1 MTPSP
6 AAFEGWLNSIN
17 RICDAF
23 TGHATGDA
31 FQGDII
37 ETRQGALK
45 MSVVQA
51 AHARLVRQRGEV
63 ARSAAH
69 HYFAVFQL
77 EGATHMR
84 QGDAQ
89 ETLRA
94 GDIMFIDNRYPS
106 DFTFEGRARQLSL
119 ILPHER
125 VEALLT
131 HGTLRAGQKV
141 AAQVAVAG
149 LATQL
154 LLGTQGRDDLSHG
167 ESEAVLDSLVSL
179 LRPALLKDDPPRDAQ
194 EKAYRRCVDWIE
206 RHLCEAELSPEQV
219 ARHCGISLRGL
230 YRAFGRHGQSVAQ
243 YIRDRRL
250 DRCAQGLRDGSARG
264 KMAGV
269 ADQFGFINSS
279 YFTTAFKARFGVAPS
294 EYRKRCH

>member
-17 RICDAF
+17 RICDTF

-125 VEALLT
+125 VEALLK
-131 HGTLRAGQKV
+131 HGALRAGQKV

-179 LRPALLKDDPPRDAQ
+179 LRPALLNDDPPRDAQ
-194 EKAYRRCVDWIE
+194 ENAYRRCVDWIE

-230 YRAFGRHGQSVAQ
+230 YRVFGRHGHSVAQ

-279 YFTTAFKARFGVAPS
+279 YFTTAFKGRFGVAPS
-294 EYRKRCH
+294 EYRKRYH